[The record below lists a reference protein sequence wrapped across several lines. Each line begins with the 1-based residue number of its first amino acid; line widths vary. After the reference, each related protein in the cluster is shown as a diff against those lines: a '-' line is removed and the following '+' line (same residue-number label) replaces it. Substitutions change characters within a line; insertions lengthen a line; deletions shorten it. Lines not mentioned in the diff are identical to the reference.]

1 MILDHVSRP
10 VVIFDPCNKEHRA
23 HYATFI
29 KTNTW
34 GKSPV
39 RFVIDDPTGAAN
51 TNIAYSIQRLI
62 SEYYILQEFTESQ
75 KTLN

>member
-1 MILDHVSRP
+1 MILDRISRP
-10 VVIFDPCNKEHRA
+10 VVVFDPSNKEHRE
-23 HYATFI
+23 HYATYV
-29 KTNTW
+29 KTKTW

-39 RFVIDDPTGAAN
+39 RFVIDDPTGASN

-62 SEYYILQEFTESQ
+62 SEYYVLQEFPEFQ